1 VWHAVGTASVSPVGA
16 PWGVIDPDLTV
27 KKCVGLSVVDAAGIP
42 YVPSGHT
49 QGAVYLWAERAAD
62 VIKKRTYQI

>member
-1 VWHAVGTASVSPVGA
+1 MSSVGA
-16 PWGVIDPDLTV
+16 SWGVIDPDLTV
-27 KKCVGLSVVDAAGIP
+27 KKCVGLSIVDAAGIP

-62 VIKKRTYQI
+62 IIKNRTYRG